1 MVQLN
6 ILKPNVGVN
15 VSLKPNVN
23 SELVEQDFSHFSEV
37 DSLITIKR
45 TERGFELSNGCRY
58 KIISPLETLSIKEK
72 FGIDKWA
79 ILVEIINQ
87 EQINELWIS
96 YPQGYISDINYY

>member
-6 ILKPNVGVN
+6 ILKPSVGLN

-23 SELVEQDFSHFSEV
+23 SELVEQDFYHFSEV

-45 TERGFELSNGCRY
+45 TEKGFELSNGCRY
-58 KIISPLETLSIKEK
+58 KVISPLETLSIKEK

-79 ILVEIINQ
+79 TLVETINQ
-87 EQINELWIS
+87 EQLQELWLI
-96 YPQGYISDINYY
+96 YPQSYIADID